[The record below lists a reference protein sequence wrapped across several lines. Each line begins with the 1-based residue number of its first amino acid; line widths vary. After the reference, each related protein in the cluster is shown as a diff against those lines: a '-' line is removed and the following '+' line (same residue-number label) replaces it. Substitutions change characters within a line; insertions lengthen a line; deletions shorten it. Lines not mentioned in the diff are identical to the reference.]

1 MTFTLSTA
9 IGITIVA
16 MGFLTFM
23 MYLNNKDQ
31 AKTIKGLELEKSQ
44 LKEQNARLIKRNEE
58 FAKGYE
64 EMENNY
70 NNALTALKVCEVK
83 LHDK

>member
-31 AKTIKGLELEKSQ
+31 AKTIKSLELQVSQ
-44 LKEQNARLIKRNEE
+44 LEEQNDRVIKRLDEYTLAYN
-58 FAKGYE
+58 
-64 EMENNY
+64 EMEKDY
-70 NNALTALKVCEVK
+70 RHAVTALKVCEVK
-83 LHDK
+83 LHD